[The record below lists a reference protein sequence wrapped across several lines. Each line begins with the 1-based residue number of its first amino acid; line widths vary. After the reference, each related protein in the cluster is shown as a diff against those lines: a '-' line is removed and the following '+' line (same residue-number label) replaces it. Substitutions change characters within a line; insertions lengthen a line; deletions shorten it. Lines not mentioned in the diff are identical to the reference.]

1 MRSSR
6 TLGLGLGIGLAISL
20 APTAAQATGFTDV
33 GNDIAA
39 QTETTV
45 VVHGAFRVRGELLY
59 NLDLDRGLTPSG
71 QPLFPVPLAD
81 PKAQTLTTMDFR
93 LRTDVAFYAPGY
105 GVAVKARFDA
115 PDNLVFGSAPDGVP
129 SASSSQRPVA
139 ALRLKRAY
147 GEALTPIGVFSAGRM
162 GSQWGLGMLANAGD
176 CADCNSGDSADR
188 VAFLTPALGHI
199 FAASFDVSSSG
210 PFRAR
215 KIETRAIDVDPSDDV
230 RTVTL
235 AFLRYRDDA
244 GRERRRKAGKIT
256 VEYGAYFS
264 HRWQKNDV
272 PSDYLPIAAP
282 PTLNSAQI
290 MYRGYTASALDG
302 WFRVTTPNFRLE
314 IEAAG
319 IFANIEQGSLIPGVL
334 LRQPVGSK
342 QFGFAVESEIGAP
355 EADFG
360 AGLDLGLASGDP
372 APGFGVKASVTGAI
386 PKPGDLDG
394 SQANPPYDNH
404 VDNFRF
410 HPDYHVDRILFR
422 EIIGTVTDAVYLR
435 PHARYTLARLGPSKL
450 TAQLAAVVSF
460 AMEAAST
467 PGQKAP
473 LGVELDP
480 TLAYGNRDGFNLA
493 LEHAVLFPLSGL
505 DNPEMKLSAKP
516 AQSIRMRA
524 TYAF

>member
-1 MRSSR
+1 
-6 TLGLGLGIGLAISL
+6 
-20 APTAAQATGFTDV
+20 
-33 GNDIAA
+33 
-39 QTETTV
+39 
-45 VVHGAFRVRGELLY
+45 
-59 NLDLDRGLTPSG
+59 
-71 QPLFPVPLAD
+71 
-81 PKAQTLTTMDFR
+81 
-93 LRTDVAFYAPGY
+93 
-105 GVAVKARFDA
+105 
-115 PDNLVFGSAPDGVP
+115 
-129 SASSSQRPVA
+129 
-139 ALRLKRAY
+139 
-147 GEALTPIGVFSAGRM
+147 
-162 GSQWGLGMLANAGD
+162 
-176 CADCNSGDSADR
+176 
-188 VAFLTPALGHI
+188 
-199 FAASFDVSSSG
+199 
-210 PFRAR
+210 
-215 KIETRAIDVDPSDDV
+215 
-230 RTVTL
+230 
-235 AFLRYRDDA
+235 
-244 GRERRRKAGKIT
+244 
-256 VEYGAYFS
+256 
-264 HRWQKNDV
+264 
-272 PSDYLPIAAP
+272 
-282 PTLNSAQI
+282 

-314 IEAAG
+314 IEGAG
-319 IFANIEQGSLIPGVL
+319 IFANIEQGSLIPGVR
-334 LRQPVGSK
+334 LRQPVGSR

-355 EADFG
+355 ESDFG

-386 PKPGDLDG
+386 PKAGDLDG
-394 SQANPPYDNH
+394 SQANPPFDNH